1 MAIWFAFLIPI
12 LTLLTTLAFFGR
24 RINWW
29 EPLALGA
36 ISFAVSTI
44 GAFTSESN
52 QTRATEFY
60 GGWVTSA
67 EHIEPWNEWV
77 SKTCSYETCS
87 GTGNNRSCTTHHYD
101 CSYCDE
107 HGDSYDYETT
117 VGSGFFNTEEVWNN
131 ASVSF
136 GKRFVNLNRHSTCSN
151 PRNGNKWVSNWNG
164 DSAKMIPFFAKH
176 SYENRVQA
184 APTLFSFE
192 NIDPVKTKVFEYPK
206 EEGLDNISI
215 LTETQLPNQ
224 SKGNDLLNYYNGK
237 YGAMK
242 QCHAY
247 LIVFKNRG
255 PDAGR
260 NQESYWKGG
269 GKNELVT
276 TVGIDNSGKILWAY
290 VFSWSKDKMANI
302 VIRDSLMRMPTFD
315 AAQVVQLIGQEGV
328 KKFKRREFK
337 DFDYISVQP
346 SNTAIVIVYIL
357 ILLMSIGWVVFK
369 KVEMDADGT
378 GTGLFFD
385 RLNPAHRIVRNRNR
399 KAPWE

>member
-12 LTLLTTLAFFGR
+12 LTLLATLAFFGR
-24 RINWW
+24 RITWW
-29 EPLALGA
+29 EPLLLCT
-36 ISFAVSTI
+36 ISFGISATGAVI
-44 GAFTSESN
+44 SENS
-52 QTRATEFY
+52 QTKATEFL

-67 EHIEPWNEWV
+67 EYVEPWNEWV
-77 SKTCSYETCS
+77 DKTCSRCVRTDTA
-87 GTGNNRSCTTHHYD
+87 GSCVEEEEYD

-107 HGDSYDYETT
+107 HGESYDYETT
-117 VGSGFFNTEEVWNN
+117 VGSGFFNSEEVWNN
-131 ASVSF
+131 ASVIF
-136 GKRFVNLNRHSTCSN
+136 GKEFVNLNRHSECSR
-151 PRNGNKWVSNWNG
+151 PKNGNKWVATWNG
-164 DSAKMIPFFAKH
+164 DSAKLIPFFKRH

-192 NIDPVKTKVFEYPK
+192 SIDPVKTKVFEYPK
-206 EEGLDNISI
+206 NDGLDNISI

-224 SKGNDLLNYYNGK
+224 SKANDLLNYYNGK
-237 YGAMK
+237 YGASK

-276 TVGIDNSGKILWAY
+276 TVGIDNSGKVLWAY

-302 VIRDSLMRMPTFD
+302 VIRDSLMRMQTFD

-328 KKFKRREFK
+328 KKFKRRQFK

-346 SNTAIVIVYIL
+346 SNTATVIVYIL
-357 ILLMSIGWVVFK
+357 ILLMSIGWVIFK
-369 KVEMDADGT
+369 KVEMDSDGT
-378 GTGLFFD
+378 ETGLFFA
-385 RLNPAHRIVRNRNR
+385 RFNPAQRIVRRR
-399 KAPWE
+399 GQKAPWE